1 MTAATAPTPAP
12 RRRPRPGLR
21 TLGWLL
27 LAVVLGVALLIG
39 VTGTRPPH
47 TAEDRARALAESVAC
62 PVCDGQSVAE
72 SDSEAAKGIRSQISS
87 RISEGAT
94 DAQIRD
100 ELAAAYGE
108 HILLTPGRTGV
119 ASLVWTLPVVALVA
133 ALAGL
138 ALTFRRWRRGGGAHA
153 TDADRELVAAAR
165 RSDGYGE
172 GP

>member
-1 MTAATAPTPAP
+1 VSAATAAA
-12 RRRPRPGLR
+12 RHRPRPGLR
-21 TLGWLL
+21 TLGWPL
-27 LAVVLGVALLIG
+27 LAIVLGVALLIG

-47 TAEDRARALAESVAC
+47 TAEDRARALSESVAC

-72 SDSEAAKGIRSQISS
+72 SDSEAAKGIRNVIST

-100 ELAAAYGE
+100 ELAASYGE
-108 HILLTPGRTGV
+108 HILLAPGRTGV

-138 ALTFRRWRRGGGAHA
+138 AVTFRRWRRAGGARA

-165 RSDGYGE
+165 RSDGYVD
-172 GP
+172 PP

>member
-1 MTAATAPTPAP
+1 MTAATAAT
-12 RRRPRPGLR
+12 RHRPRPGLR
-21 TLGWLL
+21 TLGWPL
-27 LAVVLGVALLIG
+27 LAIVLGVALLIG
-39 VTGTRPPH
+39 VTGTRPPR
-47 TAEDRARALAESVAC
+47 TAEDRARALSESVAC

-72 SDSEAAKGIRSQISS
+72 SDSEAAKGIRNVIST

-100 ELAAAYGE
+100 ELAASYGE

-138 ALTFRRWRRGGGAHA
+138 AVTFRRWRRGGAARA
-153 TDADRELVAAAR
+153 TDADRELVAQAR
-165 RSDGYGE
+165 GSE
-172 GP
+172 

>member
-1 MTAATAPTPAP
+1 MTAATAAT
-12 RRRPRPGLR
+12 RHRPRPGVR
-21 TLGWLL
+21 TLGWPL
-27 LAVVLGVALLIG
+27 LAIVLGVALLIG
-39 VTGTRPPH
+39 VTGTRPPR
-47 TAEDRARALAESVAC
+47 TAEDRARALSESVAC

-72 SDSEAAKGIRSQISS
+72 SDSEAAKGIRNVIST

-100 ELAAAYGE
+100 ELAGSYGE

-138 ALTFRRWRRGGGAHA
+138 AVTFRRWRRAGGARA

-165 RSDGYGE
+165 RSDGYGDD
-172 GP
+172 P

>member
-1 MTAATAPTPAP
+1 MTAATAPAR

-21 TLGWLL
+21 TLGWPL
-27 LAVVLGVALLIG
+27 LAMVLGVALLIG
-39 VTGTRPPH
+39 VTGTRPPR

-72 SDSEAAKGIRSQISS
+72 SDSEAAKGIRNRITT
-87 RISEGAT
+87 RISEGET

-100 ELAAAYGE
+100 DLAAAYGE

-119 ASLVWTLPVVALVA
+119 ESLVWTLPVVALIA

-138 ALTFRRWRRGGGAHA
+138 VLTFRRWRRAGGARA

-165 RSDGYGE
+165 LSGGYQDR
-172 GP
+172 P

>member
-1 MTAATAPTPAP
+1 M
-12 RRRPRPGLR
+12 
-21 TLGWLL
+21 
-27 LAVVLGVALLIG
+27 VLGVALLIG
-39 VTGTRPPH
+39 VTGTRPPR

-72 SDSEAAKGIRSQISS
+72 SDSEAAKGIRNVITS

-100 ELAAAYGE
+100 ELAASYGE

-119 ASLVWTLPVVALVA
+119 ASLVWTLPVVALIA

-138 ALTFRRWRRGGGAHA
+138 VLTFRRWRRAGGAHA

-165 RSDGYGE
+165 LSDGYQDR
-172 GP
+172 P

>member
-1 MTAATAPTPAP
+1 VSPA
-12 RRRPRPGLR
+12 RPRPGLR
-21 TLGWLL
+21 TIGWPL
-27 LAVVLGVALLIG
+27 LAMVLGVALLIG
-39 VTGTRPPH
+39 VTGTRPPR

-62 PVCDGQSVAE
+62 PVCDGQSVAD
-72 SDSEAAKGIRSQISS
+72 SDSEAAKGIRNVISS
-87 RISEGAT
+87 RIAEGAS

-138 ALTFRRWRRGGGAHA
+138 AVTFRRWRRGGGARA

-165 RSDGYGE
+165 RSDGYGD
-172 GP
+172 PP

>member
-1 MTAATAPTPAP
+1 MTAAATPAP

-21 TLGWLL
+21 ALGWPL
-27 LAVVLGVALLIG
+27 LAMVLGVALLIG
-39 VTGTRPPH
+39 VTGTRPPR

-72 SDSEAAKGIRSQISS
+72 SDSEAAKGIRNVITS

-100 ELAAAYGE
+100 ELAASYGE

-119 ASLVWTLPVVALVA
+119 ASLVWTLPVVALIA

-138 ALTFRRWRRGGGAHA
+138 VLTFRRWRRAGGARA

-165 RSDGYGE
+165 LSDGYQDR
-172 GP
+172 P

>member
-1 MTAATAPTPAP
+1 VTAAART
-12 RRRPRPGLR
+12 RPRPRLR
-21 TLGWLL
+21 TLGWPL
-27 LAVVLGVALLIG
+27 LAIVLGVALLIG
-39 VTGTRPPH
+39 VTGTRPPR
-47 TAEDRARALAESVAC
+47 TAEDRARALSESVAC

-72 SDSEAAKGIRSQISS
+72 SDSEAAKGIRNVIST

-100 ELAAAYGE
+100 ELASAYGE

-138 ALTFRRWRRGGGAHA
+138 AVTFRRWRRAGGARA

-165 RSDGYGE
+165 RSDGYGD
-172 GP
+172 PQ

>member
-1 MTAATAPTPAP
+1 VTTTA
-12 RRRPRPGLR
+12 RHRSRPGLR
-21 TLGWLL
+21 TLGWPL
-27 LAVVLGVALLIG
+27 LAMVLGVALLIG
-39 VTGTRPPH
+39 VTGTRPPR

-72 SDSEAAKGIRSQISS
+72 SDSEAAKGIRNVITS

-100 ELAAAYGE
+100 ELAASYGE

-119 ASLVWTLPVVALVA
+119 ASLVWTLPVVALIA

-138 ALTFRRWRRGGGAHA
+138 VLTFRRWRRAGGARA

-165 RSDGYGE
+165 LSDGYQDR
-172 GP
+172 P

>member
-1 MTAATAPTPAP
+1 
-12 RRRPRPGLR
+12 
-21 TLGWLL
+21 
-27 LAVVLGVALLIG
+27 VALLIG
-39 VTGTRPPH
+39 VTGTRPPR

-72 SDSEAAKGIRSQISS
+72 SDSEAAKGIRNQITT
-87 RISEGAT
+87 RISEGET

-100 ELAAAYGE
+100 DLAAAYGE

-119 ASLVWTLPVVALVA
+119 ASLVWTLPVVALIA

-138 ALTFRRWRRGGGAHA
+138 VLTFRRWRRAGGARA

-165 RSDGYGE
+165 LSDGYQDR
-172 GP
+172 P

>member
-1 MTAATAPTPAP
+1 VTAAT
-12 RRRPRPGLR
+12 RHRPGLR
-21 TLGWLL
+21 ALGWPL
-27 LAVVLGVALLIG
+27 LAIVLGVSLLIG
-39 VTGTRPPH
+39 VTGSRPPR
-47 TAEDRARALAESVAC
+47 TAEDRARALSETVAC

-72 SDSEAAKGIRSQISS
+72 SDSEAAKGIRSVIST

-108 HILLTPGRTGV
+108 HVLLTPGRTGV

-133 ALAGL
+133 AVAGL
-138 ALTFRRWRRGGGAHA
+138 ALTFRRWRRAGGARA

-165 RSDGYGE
+165 RSDGYADGDAS
-172 GP
+172 

>member
-1 MTAATAPTPAP
+1 MTAAT
-12 RRRPRPGLR
+12 RSRPGLR
-21 TLGWLL
+21 VIGWPL
-27 LAVVLGVALLIG
+27 LAIVLGVSLLIG
-39 VTGTRPPH
+39 VTGSRPPR
-47 TAEDRARALAESVAC
+47 TAEDRARGLSESVAC

-72 SDSEAAKGIRSQISS
+72 SDSEAAKGIRNVIST

-100 ELAAAYGE
+100 ELAGAYGE

-133 ALAGL
+133 AVAGL
-138 ALTFRRWRRGGGAHA
+138 ALTFRRWRRAGGARA

-165 RSDGYGE
+165 RSDGYGD
-172 GP
+172 GDPP

>member
-1 MTAATAPTPAP
+1 MTAAATPAL
-12 RRRPRPGLR
+12 RRRPRHGLR
-21 TLGWLL
+21 TPGWPL
-27 LAVVLGVALLIG
+27 LAMVLGVALLIG
-39 VTGTRPPH
+39 VTGTRPPR

-72 SDSEAAKGIRSQISS
+72 SDSEAAKGIRNVITS

-100 ELAAAYGE
+100 ELAASYGE

-119 ASLVWTLPVVALVA
+119 ESLVWTLPVVALIA

-138 ALTFRRWRRGGGAHA
+138 VLTFRRWRRAGGARA

-165 RSDGYGE
+165 LSDGYE
-172 GP
+172 DRP

>member
-1 MTAATAPTPAP
+1 VTAATAAT
-12 RRRPRPGLR
+12 RHRPGLR
-21 TLGWLL
+21 TLGWPL
-27 LAVVLGVALLIG
+27 LAIVLGVALLIG
-39 VTGTRPPH
+39 VTGTRPPR
-47 TAEDRARALAESVAC
+47 TAEDRARALSESVAC

-72 SDSEAAKGIRSQISS
+72 SDSEAAKGIRNVIST

-100 ELAAAYGE
+100 ELAASYGE

-138 ALTFRRWRRGGGAHA
+138 AVTFRRWRRAGGARA

-165 RSDGYGE
+165 RSDGYGDD
-172 GP
+172 P